1 METLLKTDFSLYMCE
16 AKTKTNIT
24 INIDELY
31 KEFIIR
37 LLSLYKTKEDKIDL
51 FFILNYTRTEFIFI
65 QSRNNECFA
74 KKK

>member
-1 METLLKTDFSLYMCE
+1 METLLKTDFSLYICE
-16 AKTKTNIT
+16 KATITDDTKNL
-24 INIDELY
+24 DELY
-31 KEFIIR
+31 KEFVMK
-37 LLSLYKTKEDKIDL
+37 LLRLYKTKENKIDL